1 MSVMLLRCRKSS
13 GGFPVQ
19 SEKMSEVLG
28 NEVAWLT
35 ALTSEE
41 RSSALAHLVHKLT
54 VAGRCLIWSE
64 GADAVRLERVRQL
77 NEVQHRVAG
86 YLMHAINGDEDT
98 GWIRVVV
105 AFVLGAADE
114 QVRLQCHSAW
124 AEVRKYWDAAR
135 NRPPGVPSSAQG

>member
-1 MSVMLLRCRKSS
+1 
-13 GGFPVQ
+13 
-19 SEKMSEVLG
+19 MSEVLD

-35 ALTSEE
+35 GLTSEE
-41 RSSALAHLVHKLT
+41 RASALAHLIHKLT

-86 YLMHAINGDEDT
+86 YLIHALKGDEDT

-105 AFVLGAADE
+105 AYVLGAADE
-114 QVRLQCHSAW
+114 QVRRQCHSAW
-124 AEVRKYWDAAR
+124 ADVRTYRDAAR
-135 NRPPGVPSSAQG
+135 HGPPGAPSSAQG